1 LKEGLGTKK
10 TFFEFK
16 FLFLLGEKERSSLQS
31 FLPDREKE
39 KKRGTAFRSNFT
51 SPKHYQTYFGN
62 SIIILKLKGYVP
74 MATF

>member
-39 KKRGTAFRSNFT
+39 KKGELSFDQISHLQNTIKRILVTA
-51 SPKHYQTYFGN
+51 
-62 SIIILKLKGYVP
+62 
-74 MATF
+74 

>member
-39 KKRGTAFRSNFT
+39 KKRGNC
-51 SPKHYQTYFGN
+51 
-62 SIIILKLKGYVP
+62 L
-74 MATF
+74 